1 MAKGKSH
8 KKYHVT
14 TTNCAWMAIHV
25 LKQSYGKNVKD
36 KFWNLQWGRAYRA
49 TSYKYKKLIRPN
61 SVVSKIKNITGGTKK
76 SIAPYY

>member
-1 MAKGKSH
+1 
-8 KKYHVT
+8 
-14 TTNCAWMAIHV
+14 MAIHV

-49 TSYKYKKLIRPN
+49 TSYRYKKLIRPN
-61 SVVSKIKNITGGTKK
+61 SIVSKIKNITGGTKK